1 MTEPLLQAYKD
12 LLTRAPGAAFRR
24 ARSLYLNKYPLPEA
38 SGQHALRLFVC
49 NEQLV
54 ETMEPA
60 NDGNKA
66 HRIVT
71 LTTTV
76 VQFALVHWQH
86 QDAPADEALLARRCD
101 EFQTRPESPFVQN
114 LVVLQRRGDRHTTL
128 RGRVLTERG
137 PEGETQELLPDAR
150 TLVERLDQRFGLQV
164 PEAAELWDG
173 IRARHAALFPD
184 ET

>member
-76 VQFALVHWQH
+76 VQFALVHWQR
-86 QDAPADEALLARRCD
+86 QDAPADEAIAQYLRRQWEIDSNQVLLEPQA
-101 EFQTRPESPFVQN
+101 ESWFREGGHQ
-114 LVVLQRRGDRHTTL
+114 L
-128 RGRVLTERG
+128 RFS
-137 PEGETQELLPDAR
+137 PPQPICIQQR
-150 TLVERLDQRFGLQV
+150 TLLTL
-164 PEAAELWDG
+164 AE
-173 IRARHAALFPD
+173 
-184 ET
+184 EN